1 MANCNCDTGLF
12 NLQSGSCLINPAIT
26 RKFVFVEY
34 FKADG
39 SINGIDLSAPF
50 GETEIDA
57 LLNQAD
63 KGLRWFLSDTA
74 SNFVTERAD
83 PNTETIDN
91 VNYITSQGTRTMT
104 ADFLASGA
112 ELEAKI
118 KNNNCVEMGVYLVD
132 EDNGISGILSR
143 DGFLDPIRLERN
155 AFGKVVFPTEANIF
169 KVMFSSTWQKSVQ
182 DGNLR
187 VLTFDDHGTDM
198 LNKRG
203 LIDVNASDVSVLTA
217 TTATIRFTTADGGA
231 YGSAFTGLV
240 FGDFAMFNSTTQ
252 LAVGVTGSAENP
264 DGTYAITFDP
274 QTASNLGTITATQ
287 AGFEFEVAN
296 ITYL

>member
-91 VNYITSQGTRTMT
+91 VNYITSQGIRTMT
-104 ADFLASGA
+104 ADFLASSA
-112 ELEAKI
+112 ELAKKI
-118 KNNNCVEMGVYLVD
+118 DSNNCVEMGVYLVD

-155 AFGKVVFPTEANIF
+155 AFGKVVFPTESTIF

-182 DGNLR
+182 DGDLK
-187 VLTFDDHGTDM
+187 VLTYADHQTDM

-217 TTATIRFTTADGGA
+217 TTATIRFTTADGSA
-231 YGSAFTGLV
+231 YGSAFTGLLPA
-240 FGDFAMFNSTTQ
+240 DFEMTNITNPATFQPS
-252 LAVGVTGSAENP
+252 LAVENP
-264 DGTYAITFDP
+264 DGTYLLSF
-274 QTASNLGTITATQ
+274 TAQGINDLGTITATS

>member
-39 SINGIDLSAPF
+39 TINGIDLSAPF
-50 GETEIDA
+50 GEAEIDA
-57 LLNQAD
+57 LLNQTD
-63 KGLRWFLSDTA
+63 KKLRWFLSDTA

-91 VNYITSQGTRTMT
+91 VNFITSQGIRTMT
-104 ADFLASGA
+104 ADFLASSS
-112 ELEAKI
+112 ELAKKI
-118 KNNNCVEMGVYLVD
+118 DSNNCVEMGVYLVD

-155 AFGKVVFPTEANIF
+155 AFGKVIFPTESTIF

-182 DGNLR
+182 DGDLR
-187 VLTFDDHGTDM
+187 VLTYSDHQTDM

-203 LIDVNASDVSVLTA
+203 LVDVNASDVSVLTA
-217 TTATIRFTTADGGA
+217 TTATIRFTTNDGSA

-240 FGDFAMFNSTTQ
+240 FGDFAMFNSTTN

-264 DGTYAITFDP
+264 DGTYAVTFDP
-274 QTASNLGTITATQ
+274 QTAADLGTITATS

>member
-39 SINGIDLSAPF
+39 TINGIDLSAPF

-57 LLNQAD
+57 LLNQTD
-63 KGLRWFLSDTA
+63 KKLRWFLSDTA

-91 VNYITSQGTRTMT
+91 VNFITSQGIRTMT
-104 ADFLASGA
+104 ADFLASSS
-112 ELEAKI
+112 ELAKKI
-118 KNNNCVEMGVYLVD
+118 DANNCVEMGVYLVD

-155 AFGKVVFPTEANIF
+155 AFGKVIFPTESTIF
-169 KVMFSSTWQKSVQ
+169 KVMFSSTWQKSIQ
-182 DGNLR
+182 DGDLR
-187 VLTFDDHGTDM
+187 VLTFADHQTDM

-203 LIDVNASDVSVLTA
+203 LIDVKESDAASVTA
-217 TTATIRFTTADGGA
+217 TTATIRFTTNDGSA
-231 YGSAFTGLV
+231 YGSAFTGLLV
-240 FGDFAMFNSTTQ
+240 GDFAMFNTTTAAAVVPT
-252 LAVGVTGSAENP
+252 LAVENP
-264 DGTYAITFDP
+264 DGTYLLTFP
-274 QTASNLGTITATQ
+274 AQTTSDLGTITATS

>member
-39 SINGIDLSAPF
+39 TINGIDLSAPF
-50 GETEIDA
+50 GEAEIDA
-57 LLNQAD
+57 LLNQTD

-91 VNYITSQGTRTMT
+91 VNFITSQGIRTMT
-104 ADFLASGA
+104 ADFLASSA
-112 ELEAKI
+112 ELAKKI
-118 KNNNCVEMGVYLVD
+118 DSNNCVEMGVYLID

-155 AFGKVVFPTEANIF
+155 AFGKVVFPTESTIF

-187 VLTFDDHGTDM
+187 VLSYSDHQTDM

-203 LIDVNASDVSVLTA
+203 LIDVNASDVSVLSA
-217 TTATIRFTTADGGA
+217 TTATIRFTTNDGSA
-231 YGSAFTGLV
+231 YGSAFTGLLPA
-240 FGDFAMFNSTTQ
+240 DFEMTNITTPSTFVPS
-252 LAVGVTGSAENP
+252 LAVENP
-264 DGTYAITFDP
+264 DGTYLLTFAP
-274 QTASNLGTITATQ
+274 QTALELGTITATS

>member
-39 SINGIDLSAPF
+39 TINGIDLSAPF

-57 LLNQAD
+57 LLNQTD
-63 KGLRWFLSDTA
+63 KKLRWFLSDTA

-91 VNYITSQGTRTMT
+91 VNFITSQGIRTMT
-104 ADFLASGA
+104 ADFLASSS
-112 ELEAKI
+112 ELAKKI
-118 KNNNCVEMGVYLVD
+118 DSNNCVEMGVYLVD

-155 AFGKVVFPTEANIF
+155 AFGKVIFPTESTIF

-182 DGNLR
+182 DGDLR
-187 VLTFDDHGTDM
+187 VLTFADHQTDM

-203 LIDVNASDVSVLTA
+203 LIDVKESDAASVTA
-217 TTATIRFTTADGGA
+217 TTATVRFTTVDGSA
-231 YGSAFTGLV
+231 YGSAFTGLLPA
-240 FGDFAMFNSTTQ
+240 DFTMANLTTPATFQ
-252 LAVGVTGSAENP
+252 PSAALENP
-264 DGTYAITFDP
+264 DGTYLLTFTA
-274 QTASNLGTITATQ
+274 QTTSDLGTITATS

>member
-12 NLQSGSCLINPAIT
+12 NLQSGSCLVNPAIT

-39 SINGIDLSAPF
+39 SINGIDLSSPF
-50 GETEIDA
+50 GETQIDA
-57 LLNQAD
+57 LLNQTD

-104 ADFLASGA
+104 ADFLASSS
-112 ELEAKI
+112 ELAKKI
-118 KNNNCVEMGVYLVD
+118 DSNNCVEMGVYLID

-155 AFGKVVFPTEANIF
+155 AFGKVVFPTESTIF
-169 KVMFSSTWQKSVQ
+169 KVMFSSTWQKSVN
-182 DGNLR
+182 DGDLR
-187 VLTFDDHGTDM
+187 VLAYSDHQTDM

-203 LIDVNASDVSVLTA
+203 LVDVNASDVSVLTA
-217 TTATIRFTTADGGA
+217 TTATIRFTTNDGSA

-240 FGDFAMFNSTTQ
+240 FGDFAMFNSTTN

-264 DGTYAITFDP
+264 DGTYAVTFDP
-274 QTASNLGTITATQ
+274 QTAADLGTITATS

>member
-39 SINGIDLSAPF
+39 TINGIDLSAPF
-50 GETEIDA
+50 GEAEIDA
-57 LLNQAD
+57 LLNQTD
-63 KGLRWFLSDTA
+63 KKLRWFLSDTA

-91 VNYITSQGTRTMT
+91 VNFITSQGIRTMT
-104 ADFLASGA
+104 ADFLASSA
-112 ELEAKI
+112 ELAKKI
-118 KNNNCVEMGVYLVD
+118 DSNNCVEMGVHLID

-155 AFGKVVFPTEANIF
+155 AFGKVVFPTESTIF

-187 VLTFDDHGTDM
+187 VLSYSDHQTDM

-217 TTATIRFTTADGGA
+217 TTATIRFTTNDGSA
-231 YGSAFTGLV
+231 YGSAFTGLA
-240 FGDFAMFNSTTQ
+240 FGDFVMFNSTTQ

-274 QTASNLGTITATQ
+274 QTAGQLGTITATS

>member
-39 SINGIDLSAPF
+39 TINGIDLSAPF
-50 GETEIDA
+50 GEAEIDA
-57 LLNQAD
+57 LLNQTD
-63 KGLRWFLSDTA
+63 KKLRWFLSDTA

-91 VNYITSQGTRTMT
+91 VNFITSQGIRTMT
-104 ADFLASGA
+104 ADFLASSA
-112 ELEAKI
+112 ELAKKI
-118 KNNNCVEMGVYLVD
+118 DSNNCVEMGVYLID

-155 AFGKVVFPTEANIF
+155 AFGKVVFPTESTIF

-182 DGNLR
+182 DGDLR
-187 VLTFDDHGTDM
+187 VLSYSDHQTDM

-203 LIDVNASDVSVLTA
+203 LIDVNASDAASVTA
-217 TTATIRFTTADGGA
+217 TTATIRFTTNDGSA
-231 YGSAFTGLV
+231 YGSAFTGLLV
-240 FGDFAMFNSTTQ
+240 GDFAMFNSTIAAAVVPS
-252 LAVGVTGSAENP
+252 LAVENP
-264 DGTYAITFDP
+264 DGTYLLTFAA
-274 QTASNLGTITATQ
+274 QTTSDLGTITATS

>member
-1 MANCNCDTGLF
+1 MSNCNCDTGLF
-12 NLQSGSCLINPAIT
+12 NLQSGSCLTNPAIT

-39 SINGIDLSAPF
+39 TINGIDLSAPF
-50 GETEIDA
+50 GEAEIDA
-57 LLNQAD
+57 LLNQTD
-63 KGLRWFLSDTA
+63 KKLRWFLSDTA

-91 VNYITSQGTRTMT
+91 VNFITSQGIRTMT
-104 ADFLASGA
+104 ADFLASSA
-112 ELEAKI
+112 ELAKKI
-118 KNNNCVEMGVYLVD
+118 DSNNCVEMGVYLVD

-155 AFGKVVFPTEANIF
+155 AFGKVVFPTESTIF

-182 DGNLR
+182 DGDLK
-187 VLTFDDHGTDM
+187 VLTYADHQTDM

-217 TTATIRFTTADGGA
+217 TTATIRFTTADGSA
-231 YGSAFTGLV
+231 YGSAFTGLA

-274 QTASNLGTITATQ
+274 QTTSDLGTITATS